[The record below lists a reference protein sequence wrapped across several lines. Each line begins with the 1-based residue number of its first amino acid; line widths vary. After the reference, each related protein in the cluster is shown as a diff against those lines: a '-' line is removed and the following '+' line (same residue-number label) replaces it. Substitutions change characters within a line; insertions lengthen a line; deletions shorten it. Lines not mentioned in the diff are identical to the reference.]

1 MVDFERAGGDF
12 RVGEGW
18 GSWVRRGKIL
28 LNLRLRLYIDQYNGL
43 WCRGADPWGVS
54 VHLSLII
61 NNTGVHP
68 VMGQI
73 DLSVICWSL
82 TKWWRTY
89 SVDVMICDI

>member
-61 NNTGVHP
+61 NNTGV
-68 VMGQI
+68 
-73 DLSVICWSL
+73 DLSVIFWSL
-82 TKWWRTY
+82 TNWWRTY
-89 SVDVMICDI
+89 VVAVRICDI